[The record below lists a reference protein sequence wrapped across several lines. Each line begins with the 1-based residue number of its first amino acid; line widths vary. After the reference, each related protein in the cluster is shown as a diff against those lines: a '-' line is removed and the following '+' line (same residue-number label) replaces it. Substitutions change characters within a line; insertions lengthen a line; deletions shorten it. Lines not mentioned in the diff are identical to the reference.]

1 MSYRRQK
8 LLSRVN
14 WYLQSS
20 LKHFTEEI
28 TGNKCF
34 YRGGRCRHPYRLD
47 WCGIWIES
55 IVWSFISTLNLLNYF
70 LTLWKMYSNIV
81 SYLVCLT
88 DKDQIHNGAT
98 QHADYPILTIPCLLM
113 FWNIPSP
120 ASEELI
126 DIPLTSNKKHDV
138 DNKFNQDVYD
148 VGFITRDF

>member
-1 MSYRRQK
+1 
-8 LLSRVN
+8 
-14 WYLQSS
+14 
-20 LKHFTEEI
+20 
-28 TGNKCF
+28 
-34 YRGGRCRHPYRLD
+34 
-47 WCGIWIES
+47 
-55 IVWSFISTLNLLNYF
+55 
-70 LTLWKMYSNIV
+70 MYSNIV